1 MVSQP
6 ANHTLFSRFIAATD
20 MLSKKVIKNVFI
32 CHKCVN
38 SDDADVIT
46 IIDNTKPT
54 C

>member
-1 MVSQP
+1 MASQP
-6 ANHTLFSRFIAATD
+6 AKHTSFSRSIAASD
-20 MLSKKVIKNVFI
+20 MLSKKVIKSVFI

-46 IIDNTKPT
+46 VIDNTKPT